1 MRTLIL
7 DTNIILDAF
16 VFNDAACGSLKQALI
31 DDEHR
36 WIATLPMRE
45 ELERVLAYP
54 KIVPRLR
61 YYQTT
66 AAQVLA
72 QFDKFVHR
80 EAVAPK
86 ASITCKDPDDQK
98 FIDLAVAHQGI
109 LLSKDNAVLAM
120 KKRLLGFGSQAQNAL

>member
-66 AAQVLA
+66 TAQVLA
-72 QFDKFVHR
+72 QFDKFVHL
-80 EAVAPK
+80 EPVAPK

>member
-16 VFNDAACGSLKQALI
+16 VFNDAAAGALKQALV
-31 DDEHR
+31 DDDHQ
-36 WIATLPMRE
+36 WIATVPMRD

-54 KIVPRLR
+54 KIVPRLT

-66 AAQVLA
+66 AEQVMA
-72 QFDKFVHR
+72 QFDKFVQLQP
-80 EAVAPK
+80 VAPK
-86 ASITCKDPDDQK
+86 AGITCKDPDDQK
-98 FIDLAVAHQGI
+98 FIDLAVAHRCT